1 MRQIMS
7 RPELLALRTG
17 VIVTL
22 YGGWTGEK
30 GSKLHRTGCRH
41 IRRMTAPPEK
51 WWGPTLGAVRAWLA
65 GNNLRLD
72 PDRPYCR
79 TCMGNEEA

>member
-7 RPELLALRTG
+7 RVELLALPTG
-17 VIVTL
+17 VIVTF

-51 WWGPTLGAVRAWLA
+51 
-65 GNNLRLD
+65 
-72 PDRPYCR
+72 
-79 TCMGNEEA
+79 

>member
-1 MRQIMS
+1 MTQIMS
-7 RPELLALRTG
+7 RAELLALPTG

-41 IRRMTAPPEK
+41 IRRMTAHPEK
-51 WWGPTLGAVRAWLA
+51 WWGPTLEAVRAWVAESGTGPLLA
-65 GNNLRLD
+65 IWAS
-72 PDRPYCR
+72 
-79 TCMGNEEA
+79 TKVA